1 MKFGDAFTYVFQ
13 DPDWFKKIIIPGLI
27 GMLLPV
33 IGQMVL
39 LGWSLKVTLNV
50 IRNDPSPLP
59 EMDFGADL
67 GRGFKAWV
75 VALVYA
81 IPMIIFYIPIMIAAI
96 LSGNA
101 NDSNSMMAVVAI
113 TSTCF
118 GLLMMLYGIVMT
130 LVLPAAYARVA
141 INDSI
146 GSGLAFGEVIGM
158 VRKNFMPYLLVF
170 VGSIA
175 AGFISSLGSIAC
187 VIGVFLTVPY
197 SMAIL
202 GHLYGQAYM
211 EARNLQSI

>member
-1 MKFGDAFTYVFQ
+1 MKFGDAFTFVFQ

-27 GMLLPV
+27 GLLLPI

-39 LGWSLKVTLNV
+39 LGWSLKITLNV

-59 EMDFGADL
+59 EMDFGEDL
-67 GRGFKAWV
+67 SRGFKAWV

-81 IPMIIFYIPIMIAAI
+81 LPMLILYLPVIIFTALAGNGDDTMMI
-96 LSGNA
+96 
-101 NDSNSMMAVVAI
+101 VVAI
-113 TSTCF
+113 ASTCF
-118 GLLMMLYGIVMT
+118 GLLMLIYGIVMA

-141 INDSI
+141 VNDSI
-146 GSGLAFGEVIGM
+146 GSGLAFGEIISL
-158 VRKNFMPYLLVF
+158 VRKNIMPYLLVL
-170 VGSIA
+170 VGSVA

-187 VIGVFLTVPY
+187 VIGVFLTAPY

-211 EARNLQSI
+211 EAKNLQTL

>member
-27 GMLLPV
+27 GLLLPI

-59 EMDFGADL
+59 EMDFGEDL
-67 GRGFKAWV
+67 SRGFKAWV

-81 IPMIIFYIPIMIAAI
+81 IPMIILYIPVMIAAI

-101 NDSNSMMAVVAI
+101 NDSNSMMVIVAI
-113 TSTCF
+113 ASTCF
-118 GLLMMLYGIVMT
+118 GLLMMLYGILMT

-141 INDSI
+141 VNDSI

-187 VIGVFLTVPY
+187 VIGIFLTVPY

-211 EARNLQSI
+211 EARDLHST

>member
-27 GMLLPV
+27 GLLLPV

-59 EMDFGADL
+59 EMDFGDDL
-67 GRGFKAWV
+67 SRGFKAWV
-75 VALVYA
+75 VSLVYA
-81 IPMIIFYIPIMIAAI
+81 IPMLILYLPVIIFTALA
-96 LSGNA
+96 GNG
-101 NDSNSMMAVVAI
+101 DDTMMVVVAI
-113 TSTCF
+113 ASTCF
-118 GLLMMLYGIVMT
+118 GLLMLIYGILMA
-130 LVLPAAYARVA
+130 LILPAAYARVA
-141 INDSI
+141 VDDSI
-146 GSGLAFGEVIGM
+146 ASGLAFGQVFGM
-158 VRKNFMPYLLVF
+158 VRKNLMPYLLVL
-170 VGSIA
+170 VGSFA

-211 EARNLQSI
+211 EARNLQTL